1 MERYNRHFNGIFTSS
16 HPPLPV
22 FCKALAVE
30 CERLIVE
37 KRNVEGSSDVR
48 PYRSLI
54 NWPVI
59 PRDYDTFDPFE
70 AQYLSLAVSP
80 AKATRSARKR
90 LREVAHSQKKARKSA
105 KKRWKRS
112 CD

>member
-1 MERYNRHFNGIFTSS
+1 MSVTQILASVTRLPGYSVISLIISAPVFKNDRTNNLMERYNRHFNGIFTSS

-30 CERLIVE
+30 CERLLVE

-48 PYRSLI
+48 PERSPI

-59 PRDYDTFDPFE
+59 ILGSMRP
-70 AQYLSLAVSP
+70 LILL
-80 AKATRSARKR
+80 R
-90 LREVAHSQKKARKSA
+90 LNT
-105 KKRWKRS
+105 
-112 CD
+112 